1 MSALFR
7 GFMHI
12 CSTRLAAAAAMAIL
26 LVAPLR
32 GEKAESP
39 FAILT
44 VDSVMRGQQLVGY
57 PPNRNAS

>member
-1 MSALFR
+1 
-7 GFMHI
+7 MHI

-32 GEKAESP
+32 GEKAESS